1 MEKNNLK
8 IDDDAI
14 EKLKEI
20 ITEASKQEDFG
31 NARYI
36 NNIFQ
41 KILIEHSKNMAQYDN
56 EEKLYLITEEDI
68 SREKL
73 LTENNRRKI
82 GF

>member
-1 MEKNNLK
+1 
-8 IDDDAI
+8 
-14 EKLKEI
+14 
-20 ITEASKQEDFG
+20 
-31 NARYI
+31 
-36 NNIFQ
+36 
-41 KILIEHSKNMAQYDN
+41 MAQYDN